1 MRLKQ
6 FLQKGGR
13 KYTDPFYDKTD
24 EIASKKTGVPLEI
37 LKSIRLYGETSNE
50 NQVSGAGARGV
61 YQFTRSTR
69 NRILEKYGLDAW
81 DPNQA
86 SLAAAKL
93 LKDNADRH
101 NGDYYT
107 AIREYHGGTEP
118 RNWGKYNR
126 KYIENVTKG
135 IHKLKGNNPY
145 YDNVPQNDEYNY
157 TNPLLS
163 EYKDIIKGMQNGVI
177 DWTDDKTLDLYQK
190 SPDFV
195 NTVMN
200 TYKTQEEYLRDIK
213 LEEERNIQEQNKKK
227 VEAEN
232 KYIEEVL
239 TQKELEKRQ
248 VLATI
253 PLSKSVS
260 SNDIKPNI

>member
-50 NQVSGAGARGV
+50 DQVSGAGARGV
-61 YQFTRSTR
+61 YQFTRPTR
-69 NRILEKYGLDAW
+69 NMILEKYGLDAW

-86 SLAAAKL
+86 SLAAARL

-107 AIREYHGGTEP
+107 AIREYHGGTDT

-126 KYIENVTKG
+126 KYIENVTRG
-135 IHKLKGNNPY
+135 IYKLKGNNPY
-145 YDNVPQNDEYNY
+145 YDNVSQNDEYNY

-213 LEEERNIQEQNKKK
+213 LEEERKVQEQNKKM
-227 VEAEN
+227 VEEEN

-239 TQKELEKRQ
+239 KQKQLEKQQ
-248 VLATI
+248 VLSTI
-253 PLSKSVS
+253 PLSKSVL
-260 SNDIKPNI
+260 SNDIKLNI

>member
-1 MRLKQ
+1 
-6 FLQKGGR
+6 
-13 KYTDPFYDKTD
+13 
-24 EIASKKTGVPLEI
+24 
-37 LKSIRLYGETSNE
+37 
-50 NQVSGAGARGV
+50 
-61 YQFTRSTR
+61 
-69 NRILEKYGLDAW
+69 
-81 DPNQA
+81 
-86 SLAAAKL
+86 
-93 LKDNADRH
+93 
-101 NGDYYT
+101 
-107 AIREYHGGTEP
+107 
-118 RNWGKYNR
+118 
-126 KYIENVTKG
+126 
-135 IHKLKGNNPY
+135 
-145 YDNVPQNDEYNY
+145 
-157 TNPLLS
+157 
-163 EYKDIIKGMQNGVI
+163 MQNGVI

-260 SNDIKPNI
+260 SSDIKPNI

>member
-37 LKSIRLYGETSNE
+37 LKSIRLYGEQSNE
-50 NQVSGAGARGV
+50 DQVSGAGARGV
-61 YQFTRSTR
+61 YQFTRPTR

-126 KYIENVTKG
+126 KYIENVTRG
-135 IHKLKGNNPY
+135 ISELKGNNPY
-145 YDNVPQNDEYNY
+145 YDNVSQNDEYNY

-200 TYKTQEEYLRDIK
+200 TYKTQEEYLRDSK

-260 SNDIKPNI
+260 SSDIKPNI

>member
-37 LKSIRLYGETSNE
+37 LKSIRLYGEQSNE
-50 NQVSGAGARGV
+50 WQTSGAGAKGV
-61 YQFTRSTR
+61 YQFTKSTR
-69 NRILEKYGLDAW
+69 NQILEKYGLDAW
-81 DPNQA
+81 NPNQA

-126 KYIENVTKG
+126 KYIENVTRG
-135 IHKLKGNNPY
+135 ISELRGNNPY
-145 YDNVPQNDEYNY
+145 YNNISQNNEDDY

-163 EYKDIIKGMQNGVI
+163 DYKDIIKGMQNGAI
-177 DWTDDKTLDLYQK
+177 DWTDDKTLELYQK

-200 TYKTQEEYLRDIK
+200 TYKTQEEYLRDRK

-232 KYIEEVL
+232 KYIEEIL

>member
-1 MRLKQ
+1 
-6 FLQKGGR
+6 
-13 KYTDPFYDKTD
+13 
-24 EIASKKTGVPLEI
+24 
-37 LKSIRLYGETSNE
+37 
-50 NQVSGAGARGV
+50 
-61 YQFTRSTR
+61 
-69 NRILEKYGLDAW
+69 
-81 DPNQA
+81 
-86 SLAAAKL
+86 
-93 LKDNADRH
+93 
-101 NGDYYT
+101 
-107 AIREYHGGTEP
+107 
-118 RNWGKYNR
+118 
-126 KYIENVTKG
+126 
-135 IHKLKGNNPY
+135 
-145 YDNVPQNDEYNY
+145 
-157 TNPLLS
+157 
-163 EYKDIIKGMQNGVI
+163 MQNGVV
-177 DWTDDKTLDLYQK
+177 DWTNDKTIDLYQK

-260 SNDIKPNI
+260 SSDIKPNI

>member
-1 MRLKQ
+1 
-6 FLQKGGR
+6 
-13 KYTDPFYDKTD
+13 
-24 EIASKKTGVPLEI
+24 
-37 LKSIRLYGETSNE
+37 
-50 NQVSGAGARGV
+50 
-61 YQFTRSTR
+61 
-69 NRILEKYGLDAW
+69 
-81 DPNQA
+81 
-86 SLAAAKL
+86 
-93 LKDNADRH
+93 
-101 NGDYYT
+101 
-107 AIREYHGGTEP
+107 
-118 RNWGKYNR
+118 
-126 KYIENVTKG
+126 
-135 IHKLKGNNPY
+135 
-145 YDNVPQNDEYNY
+145 
-157 TNPLLS
+157 
-163 EYKDIIKGMQNGVI
+163 MQNGVI

-190 SPDFV
+190 NPDFV

-260 SNDIKPNI
+260 SSDIKPNI

>member
-1 MRLKQ
+1 M
-6 FLQKGGR
+6 
-13 KYTDPFYDKTD
+13 
-24 EIASKKTGVPLEI
+24 
-37 LKSIRLYGETSNE
+37 
-50 NQVSGAGARGV
+50 
-61 YQFTRSTR
+61 
-69 NRILEKYGLDAW
+69 
-81 DPNQA
+81 
-86 SLAAAKL
+86 
-93 LKDNADRH
+93 
-101 NGDYYT
+101 
-107 AIREYHGGTEP
+107 
-118 RNWGKYNR
+118 
-126 KYIENVTKG
+126 TKG
-135 IHKLKGNNPY
+135 ISELKGNTPY
-145 YDNVPQNDEYNY
+145 YDNISQNNEYNY
-157 TNPLLS
+157 TNPFLS

-190 SPDFV
+190 NPDFV

-260 SNDIKPNI
+260 SSDIKPNI